1 MTAGLGR
8 EVVMDRKE
16 GMLKMVIDSAYA
28 QPLFS
33 WAAGPCGNM
42 ASLPNSYLYIGLH
55 GWTKDQNGGGGG
67 RGGRRKKEEEEEE
80 F

>member
-33 WAAGPCGNM
+33 WAAGPCGNV

-55 GWTKDQNGGGGG
+55 GWTKDQNGGGG
-67 RGGRRKKEEEEEE
+67 RGGRKKKGGGGGV
-80 F
+80 